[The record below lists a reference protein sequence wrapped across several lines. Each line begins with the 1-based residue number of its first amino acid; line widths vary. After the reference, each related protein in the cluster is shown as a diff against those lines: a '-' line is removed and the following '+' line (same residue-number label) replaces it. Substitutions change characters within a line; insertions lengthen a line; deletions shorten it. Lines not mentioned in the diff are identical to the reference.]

1 MLLNST
7 NNGEDGNVYI
17 MPDIALNLLQFVET
31 ATTLFQKNQ
40 LSIERKFVLNTADGS
55 PKRDL
60 LLTKAA
66 MPKPVAFVA
75 GKYQIDGVLLP
86 SPELW
91 STRNASSGDENFDVA
106 VDLSSLEDL

>member
-1 MLLNST
+1 
-7 NNGEDGNVYI
+7 

-31 ATTLFQKNQ
+31 APTTFQRNQ

-55 PKRDL
+55 LKRDL

-86 SPELW
+86 PPELW
-91 STRNASSGDENFDVA
+91 FSRNTSASADENFDVP
-106 VDLSSLEDL
+106 VDFSSLEDL

>member
-31 ATTLFQKNQ
+31 APTLFQKNQ

-60 LLTKAA
+60 LLTKAT
-66 MPKPVAFVA
+66 
-75 GKYQIDGVLLP
+75 LLL
-86 SPELW
+86 EKVKI
-91 STRNASSGDENFDVA
+91 NSSQLQGGG
-106 VDLSSLEDL
+106 